1 MKHKRKYFVLLG
13 LFVVLALIISA
24 CQKEPDSLV
33 MIDWSGYEL
42 PEFWGDFAEKYP
54 DVEVQFSFMGE
65 SAEVY
70 AMLESGFEAD
80 LIHPCNQYWK
90 LLVDEGLVQPIDT
103 SKLSNWSGLSPGL
116 TEKGVFNGKQ
126 YWVPWDWGNE
136 SILVRTDLVDEV
148 PTSWAD
154 LWDPQYAGHLALYDS
169 GESMH
174 IITALALGMDP
185 WKTTAEEDE
194 AIKQKMLELVP
205 NVLMYW
211 SDTTELQQVVA
222 SGDVWVAANAWND
235 AYTAL
240 VDEGVA
246 VEYVTPAE
254 GPLGWL
260 CGFAIPTTSQN
271 PDLAH
276 EMIDA
281 YISVDSMVFLG
292 EEYSYGVANGKAYEQ
307 MEPET
312 AEILGLLGL
321 SDPKAIENL
330 YLYEPVTAEIREFW
344 SNEWIEVKASQ

>member
-1 MKHKRKYFVLLG
+1 MKYRRESFVLLV
-13 LFVVLALIISA
+13 LFTVGVLLLSA
-24 CQKEPDSLV
+24 CEKEPESLV

-42 PEFWGDFAEKYP
+42 PEFWTDFAKDHP
-54 DVEVQFSFMGE
+54 NVEVQWNFMGE

-70 AMLESGFEAD
+70 AQLETGFAAD

-90 LLVDEGLVQPIDT
+90 LLVDDELVQPIDT
-103 SKLSNWSGLSPGL
+103 SKLSNWSSLSEGL
-116 TEKGVFNGKQ
+116 TEKGMFNGKQ

-136 SILVRTDLVDEV
+136 SILVRTDLVDKV

-154 LWDPQYAGHLALYDS
+154 LWDPQYAGHIALYDS

-174 IITALALGMDP
+174 VITALAMGLDP
-185 WKTTAEEDE
+185 WGTTAEDDA
-194 AIKQKMLELVP
+194 AIKEKMLELVP
-205 NVLMYW
+205 NVLAYW
-211 SDTTELQQVVA
+211 SDTTEVQQLVA

-240 VDEGVA
+240 ADEGYD

-260 CGFAIPTTSQN
+260 CGFAIPTTSEN

-281 YISVDSMVFLG
+281 YISTPSMVFLA
-292 EEYSYGVANGKAYEQ
+292 EEYNYGVANFDAYGQ
-307 MEPET
+307 MEPDT
-312 AEILGLLGL
+312 AELLGLLGL
-321 SDPKAIENL
+321 NDPVAVDNL
-330 YLYEPVTAEIREFW
+330 YLYEPVTQEIREFW

>member
-1 MKHKRKYFVLLG
+1 MKNISKYFVLLG
-13 LFVVLALIISA
+13 LFIVLAMLMSA
-24 CQKEPDSLV
+24 CQQEAQSLV

-42 PEFWGDFAEKYP
+42 PEFWEDFAEKYP
-54 DVEVQFSFMGE
+54 DAEVEFSFMGE

-70 AMLESGFEAD
+70 AKLESGFEAD

-90 LLVDEGLVQPIDT
+90 LLVDEEMVQPIDT
-103 SKLSNWSGLSPGL
+103 SKLSKWSGLSEGL
-116 TEKGVFNGKQ
+116 TEKGMFNGEQ

-136 SILVRTDLVDEV
+136 SILVRTDLVDEA

-174 IITALALGMDP
+174 IITALALGLDP

-194 AIKQKMLELVP
+194 AIKQKMMELIP
-205 NVLMYW
+205 NVLAYW
-211 SDTTELQQVVA
+211 TDTTEVQQLVA
-222 SGDVWVAANAWND
+222 SGDAWVAANAWND

-240 VDEGVA
+240 DAEGLD

-281 YISVDSMVFLG
+281 YIATDSMVFLA
-292 EEYSYGVANGKAYEQ
+292 EEYSYGVANFDAYGQ

-312 AEILGLLGL
+312 AELLGLLGL
-321 SDPKAIENL
+321 NDPKGVENL